1 MPAKK
6 PVRSTTSENPATPQP
21 PIAEAGKS
29 SVPATRTTTASVFVL
44 VAVCVIVAAVVMA
57 VRDGS
62 EPVEVAAADAKVAAA
77 SSSAAQPNA
86 PASPKVKTPA
96 KTAVDASAAAP
107 SASAVPGSSSA
118 LSATVTVAGCLE
130 RSDKGFRLKNTSGAD
145 APKSRSWKTGFFTKR
160 SASIDLSDQ
169 RGSAYLAEHLGERV
183 SVTGALIDREI
194 IVHSLRSVSASCK

>member
-6 PVRSTTSENPATPQP
+6 PVRSTTSENPATPAP
-21 PIAEAGKS
+21 PKAESGKS

-62 EPVEVAAADAKVAAA
+62 EPVEVAAADAKVTAV
-77 SSSAAQPNA
+77 SANAVQPNA
-86 PASPKVKTPA
+86 AMSTQVKTPA
-96 KTAVDASAAAP
+96 RTAVDASAAP
-107 SASAVPGSSSA
+107 SSASAVPGSSPA
-118 LSATVTVAGCLE
+118 LSATVTVTGCLE

-160 SASIDLSDQ
+160 SASIEVSDQ
-169 RGSAYLAEHLGERV
+169 RGSSHLAEHLGERV
-183 SVTGALIDREI
+183 SLTGALIDRDM
-194 IVHSLRSVSASCK
+194 IVHSLRSIAASCK